1 MSSPFK
7 VQEVKAKTVL
17 NRSKISDVAYAINPY
32 VGCQH
37 GCSYCY
43 ARFMQR
49 FTGHTGEEWGKYTD
63 VKINAPEILEKQLWS
78 KRKAKRERV
87 LLSSVT
93 DAYQP
98 LEQRYEITRMCL
110 KLLGDNGF
118 PVSILTKSDLVL
130 RDTDLLEYSSEN
142 EIGATIITFD
152 EAVCRTFEQGAPSP
166 SRRLAVLKTFSEQ
179 GLRTYCF
186 VGPMIPF
193 LTTPELDDL
202 VRRICEVGIDYA
214 YFDRMNLRPRVGAAV
229 RKTLTNHFPDK
240 AGKVIKALRPE
251 DRFYDSVRE
260 KLEDLCREY
269 GLDANILF

>member
-1 MSSPFK
+1 MSTFRVK
-7 VQEVKAKTVL
+7 EVKAKTVL
-17 NRSKISDVAYAINPY
+17 NTSRISDVAYAINPY

-43 ARFMQR
+43 ARFMER
-49 FTGHTGEEWGKYTD
+49 FTGHAGEEWGKYTD
-63 VKINAPEILEKQLWS
+63 VKINSPEVLEKQLWS

-98 LEQRYEITRMCL
+98 LERRYEVTRRCL
-110 KLLGDNGF
+110 KLLADNGF

-130 RDTDLLEYSSEN
+130 RDADLLEYSSEN

-152 EAVCRTFEQGAPSP
+152 KAVCRTFEQGVPSP
-166 SRRLAVLKTFSEQ
+166 NRRLATLKAFSEQ
-179 GLRTYCF
+179 GLQTYCF

-193 LTTPELDDL
+193 LTTYELDDL
-202 VRRICEVGIDYA
+202 VRRICEAGVDYA

-229 RKTLTNHFPDK
+229 RKTLAEHFPDK
-240 AGKVIKALRPE
+240 TSEIIKALRPE
-251 DRFYDSVRE
+251 SMFYDSVRE
-260 KLEDLCREY
+260 TVEDLCRTH
-269 GLDANILF
+269 GLAANILF